1 MAKDIII
8 EDEGNS
14 FDPTTGAQKMPVGI
28 NRFGITPRTDY
39 VDAPVDCII
48 SFTLKGDRDF
58 SFIEGERFSEVLDT
72 VINDGVIEAITLRYY
87 ADGKWEV
94 LAGETRWRAAKKAG
108 LKTIP
113 AHIIKCDDAK
123 ARRIW
128 AVTNAARREST
139 VMDKIYGWWTYWE
152 NTKKSPGRKAENVLK
167 DDMTAAGIPVSG
179 KEISIRQI
187 VKYHKIY
194 GTLEKELLDSI
205 AEKAIH
211 IEAAYNLTYLTPEER
226 QYLIHIKAKPSNSQS
241 QALKELSQ
249 ENKWNTGDVDKILGR
264 KQKKRTP
271 HSVSATAIKHFKAS
285 VATKL
290 SSTCY
295 NKMPEIIDEALD
307 LYLEKH
313 PEHRFTSNPTE

>member
-1 MAKDIII
+1 MAKEIVI

-14 FDPTTGAQKMPVGI
+14 FDPTAGAKKMPVEI
-28 NRFGITPRTDY
+28 NRFGIQPRNDY
-39 VDAPVDCII
+39 VDAPVDRIVP
-48 SFTLKGDRDF
+48 FTLKGDRDF
-58 SFIEGERFSEVLDT
+58 SFIEGERFSEVLNT

-108 LKTIP
+108 LRTIP
-113 AHIIKCDDAK
+113 AHVIKCDDAK

-139 VMDKIYGWWTYWE
+139 IMDKIYGWWTYWE
-152 NTKKSPGRKAENVLK
+152 NTKKSPGRKAETDLK
-167 DDMTAAGIPVSG
+167 DDLQTAGVPSSG
-179 KEISIRQI
+179 NGISIRQI

-194 GTLEKELLDSI
+194 GTLERELLDFI
-205 AEKAIH
+205 AANAIH

-226 QYLIHIKAKPSNSQS
+226 QYLIQIKAKPSNSQS
-241 QALKELSQ
+241 QSLKELSQ
-249 ENKWNTGDVDKILGR
+249 EGRWDTESVDKILNR
-264 KQKKRTP
+264 KQKKRTQY
-271 HSVSATAIKHFKAS
+271 SVSASAVKHFKATFS
-285 VATKL
+285 TRL
-290 SSTCY
+290 SSACY

-313 PEHRFTSNPTE
+313 PEHRLASDKTE